1 MDSLGGSG
9 LSPMEIL
16 DWVTSYNEGASSP
29 SKRNRKTHRLDSIY
43 YYWTAQETLPL
54 HLARKQEYVYSDTLE
69 IEKWYVL
76 RNGIWVPGTFRK
88 YRLYED
94 SGKLAERSI
103 HANWQG
109 DEEAF
114 DTVTVC
120 SSYFYT
126 YNQSGLLDSFKLVKN
141 SEILFFD
148 LFKYNEENQLINYKR
163 FRLDWDPSLAHEI
176 TYTYNDNSALESV
189 VEYRG
194 GHNREFTPSDSLVY
208 RYDITGLLTKREDYN
223 ITENGWYLKFD
234 FSYVHDDDNLLD
246 SVNII
251 SYHFRNHDSIVYE
264 VKEDHGIYFGNRVAR
279 DAFLFV
285 QGQFGGHIYGSHM
298 IYDLETSSDA
308 VKYPEALADKRAL
321 DFKLDEEGVSNAF
334 FTHNPPQGSLAI
346 DHEAI
351 LNTFVNEYF
360 YTDLTLSST
369 SDEHLQS
376 IRLDIYPNPSSDVV
390 SICTAELQGKSSVL
404 SIYNVE
410 GGLMTTSSYLCGAA
424 ISVAHYPSGLYYI
437 QLSAAGQQY
446 VGSFVKE

>member
-1 MDSLGGSG
+1 M
-9 LSPMEIL
+9 
-16 DWVTSYNEGASSP
+16 
-29 SKRNRKTHRLDSIY
+29 
-43 YYWTAQETLPL
+43 
-54 HLARKQEYVYSDTLE
+54 VYSYDT
-69 IEKWYVL
+69 
-76 RNGIWVPGTFRK
+76 
-88 YRLYED
+88 
-94 SGKLAERSI
+94 
-103 HANWQG
+103 
-109 DEEAF
+109 
-114 DTVTVC
+114 
-120 SSYFYT
+120 
-126 YNQSGLLDSFKLVKN
+126 
-141 SEILFFD
+141 
-148 LFKYNEENQLINYKR
+148 
-163 FRLDWDPSLAHEI
+163 
-176 TYTYNDNSALESV
+176 
-189 VEYRG
+189 
-194 GHNREFTPSDSLVY
+194 
-208 RYDITGLLTKREDYN
+208 TGLLTKREDYYY
-223 ITENGWYLKFD
+223 TTDSGWNLKFD

-251 SYHFRNHDSIVYE
+251 SYHFRNYDSIVYE

-410 GGLMTTSSYLCGAA
+410 GALMTTSSYLCGAA